1 MLKLM
6 SNKPQLDRIDKNIL
20 QILQN
25 NARISNADLA
35 EKVSLSP
42 TPCLRRVKRLEE
54 SGCIQGYS
62 AELDHEQ
69 LGITISAIVLVQ
81 LEANTAENG
90 KAFEHDIQNLPQ
102 VLECLVLTGKYD
114 YLLRVAERSLREYE
128 YFIKNKLANVAH
140 IDRIDTTIVLN
151 QITLD
156 KRLSELF

>member
-1 MLKLM
+1 MQ
-6 SNKPQLDRIDKNIL
+6 NKQQLDRIDRNIL

-35 EKVSLSP
+35 EQVNLSP

-54 SGCIQGYS
+54 CGYIRNYF
-62 AELDHEQ
+62 AELDRER
-69 LGITISAIVLVQ
+69 LGIAISAIVLVQ
-81 LEANTAENG
+81 LDANTAENG
-90 KAFEHDIQNLPQ
+90 KKFERDIQNLPQ

-114 YLLRVAERSLREYE
+114 YLLRVVERSLKEYE
-128 YFIKNKLANVAH
+128 YFIKHKLANVAH

-151 QITLD
+151 QVPVS